1 MELGLATFAD
11 LPLGAPAGRAAQRL
25 RELLEEIELA
35 DQLGLEVFGVGE
47 HHRSD
52 YAVSSPAVAL
62 AAAAARTKSIRL
74 SSAVTVLS
82 SADPVRVF
90 QDFATLDLLSGGRA
104 EIMAGRGSFTES
116 FPLFGND
123 LEDYDELFSE
133 KLDLLL
139 ALRDSERVTWSGRHR
154 AALRDAAVYPRPL
167 QQPLP
172 VWIAVGGSPGS
183 VVRAGALG
191 LPLMLAII
199 GGAPARFA
207 PLIDLYR
214 QALDGAQ
221 DTRRDELADGTTPRE
236 GGPHGEAAQ
245 GNETAEHDAAGR
257 SAGPAV
263 GINSHTYLADTSQRA
278 ADEYFPSYSQVMNRI
293 GRERGW
299 SPMTRQQFDAACSP
313 AGHLLVG
320 SPQQVAE
327 KILAEHELFRH
338 DRFLAQIS
346 IGTLPH
352 ERVLH
357 ATELFGTEV
366 APIVRG
372 ALAQRGSTASS
383 ASASTGPGPTRLGG
397 TSGASTGTGPARP
410 GGASGASTG
419 IGPARP
425 G

>member
-1 MELGLATFAD
+1 VELGLATFAD
-11 LPLGAPAGRAAQRL
+11 LPLGADAGRAAQRL

-47 HHRSD
+47 HHRPD
-52 YAVSSPAVAL
+52 YAVSSPTVAL
-62 AAAAARTKSIRL
+62 AAAAARTQSIRL

-116 FPLFGND
+116 FPLFGLD
-123 LEDYDELFSE
+123 LEDYDELFAE
-133 KLDLLL
+133 KLALLL

-154 AALRDAAVYPRPL
+154 PALRDAAVYPRPL

-183 VVRAGALG
+183 VVRAGTLG

-214 QALDGAQ
+214 QAVAQDRAAAGEGGAPDGAVTQ
-221 DTRRDELADGTTPRE
+221 VVTPRE
-236 GGPHGEAAQ
+236 VPGH
-245 GNETAEHDAAGR
+245 
-257 SAGPAV
+257 AGPAV

-278 ADEYFPSYSQVMNRI
+278 ADEYFPAYSQVMNRI

-299 SPMTRQQFDAACSP
+299 PPMSRQQFDAACGP
-313 AGHLLVG
+313 DGHLLVG

-327 KILAEHELFRH
+327 KILAEHELFGH

-352 ERVLH
+352 ARVLH
-357 ATELFGTEV
+357 ATELFGTAV
-366 APIVRG
+366 APVVRE
-372 ALAQRGSTASS
+372 ALEQRGTPPAVDGPSS
-383 ASASTGPGPTRLGG
+383 APS
-397 TSGASTGTGPARP
+397 
-410 GGASGASTG
+410 ASGASTG
-419 IGPARP
+419 AGPARP